1 MAVDTRRPVGKFPPQ
16 RVATVASPRT
26 ALHTLA
32 RPIVVPCHASDL
44 SYEALRFCVG
54 RGDDALGVEPTDV
67 MDRMID
73 SDGEEEEAEDGVSDI
88 PMESD

>member
-1 MAVDTRRPVGKFPPQ
+1 M
-16 RVATVASPRT
+16 
-26 ALHTLA
+26 
-32 RPIVVPCHASDL
+32 
-44 SYEALRFCVG
+44 G